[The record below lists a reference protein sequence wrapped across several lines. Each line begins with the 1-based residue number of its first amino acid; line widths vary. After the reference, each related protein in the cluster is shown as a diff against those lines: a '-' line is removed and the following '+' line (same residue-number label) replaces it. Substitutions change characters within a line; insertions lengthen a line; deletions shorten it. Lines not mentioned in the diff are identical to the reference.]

1 MKEKL
6 TCYIIDDE
14 PLAQEILEAYIAK
27 VSFLELK
34 GSFMSPLE
42 AAPVLKDDKP
52 ALLFLDINMPELDG
66 LSFIPMLNP
75 KPMIVLTTAYDQYA
89 LKAFDLEV
97 RDYLLKPISF
107 ERFYK
112 CVMRLYQE
120 QSQKL
125 QPETMEAKAEPETRE
140 STAQPESAPQQESKS
155 GHEYIFIKVGHRVR
169 KLACRDILYVEGVKD
184 YLRIHTVE
192 EKIMTLLNFAKL
204 EATLPSDQFARV
216 HRSFLVAIDKIEYIE
231 RNRIWIK
238 DQVIPIS
245 ETYAEGFHK
254 MLKGLQ

>member
-34 GSFMSPLE
+34 GVFASPLE
-42 AAPVLKDDKP
+42 ATKSIKEDRPD
-52 ALLFLDINMPELDG
+52 LLLLDINMPDING

-89 LKAFDLEV
+89 LKAFELEV

-112 CVMRLYQE
+112 TVLRLYQE
-120 QSQKL
+120 QSPLL
-125 QPETMEAKAEPETRE
+125 QLDKEERKAE
-140 STAQPESAPQQESKS
+140 QKS
-155 GHEYIFIKVGHRVR
+155 EPGYVFLKVGHRIQKV
-169 KLACRDILYVEGVKD
+169 ATADILFVEGMKD
-184 YLRIHTVE
+184 YLQIRTRD

-204 EATLPSDQFARV
+204 EELLPAAKFARV
-216 HRSFLVAIDKIEYIE
+216 HRSFLVAIDKIDHIE
-231 RNRIWIK
+231 KNRIWIA

-245 ETYAEGFHK
+245 ETYADAFYK